1 MLKTALIVAGL
12 FLAFIT
18 GMNVGVAIY
27 KSHCEII
34 GWNVT
39 DKWRECAL

>member
-1 MLKTALIVAGL
+1 MLKNIIIASAL
-12 FLAFIT
+12 FLAFVI

-27 KSHCEII
+27 KHNCEII
-34 GWNVT
+34 GWSAG